1 MYIMKK
7 QKGENMSNLVNDQ
20 IIERAIA
27 DAELVVTKMSDTKVE
42 QVGFI
47 NYGVKGIHRDCLI
60 EKVANTFYN
69 DYMEMGV

>member
-1 MYIMKK
+1 MI
-7 QKGENMSNLVNDQ
+7 NDQ

-27 DAELVVTKMSDTKVE
+27 DAELAVEKMSDIKVE

-47 NYGVKGIHRDCLI
+47 NYGIKGIHRDCLI
-60 EKVANTFYN
+60 EKVANSFYN